1 MKNKKIQLIV
11 YSVLLVLTMFVSY
24 KWTVFKFK
32 NPLCNDSAF
41 YSHFWEV
48 MKGEEVH
55 YFQIK

>member
-1 MKNKKIQLIV
+1 MKNKKIR
-11 YSVLLVLTMFVSY
+11 
-24 KWTVFKFK
+24 TVFKFK

-48 MKGEEVH
+48 MKGEKVH